1 MSGGKK
7 AAVLLLVALWLL
19 LPGSRA
25 LAAEEDDLYEKSG
38 AQSLYDSLDGDT
50 KEMLSWAGVE
60 GAMVGGDL
68 ELTGLWQ
75 GLSQWTREQLGEPF
89 RALAGVVAVAVLC
102 RLAGCFEGK
111 HLGETAPLVGS
122 LACAVLLLEPL
133 LGLLRQV
140 EALAQSA
147 SAFLAAS
154 VPVYAGLLLAGG
166 ASVTGAS
173 YSFLPLAAGNGI
185 PLLVNGF
192 VLPLLRVF
200 LALSLAC
207 SVSSAKLGKL
217 PSSLYGAAKW
227 TLAASVTLYSGLLSI
242 QTALNAQVDAAS
254 GKTVKLLASS
264 AIPIVGGA
272 LGDAVGAIQSSLL
285 LVKSGVGAFGILAAL
300 CLFAPAMIQAGMWI
314 AVCTL
319 GQIAGD
325 LLEVPKLS
333 GLLGAL
339 GSAAKM
345 ALAVL
350 CSIFCVTLVTAAVVL
365 FVKGSL

>member
-1 MSGGKK
+1 M
-7 AAVLLLVALWLL
+7 
-19 LPGSRA
+19 
-25 LAAEEDDLYEKSG
+25 
-38 AQSLYDSLDGDT
+38 
-50 KEMLSWAGVE
+50 
-60 GAMVGGDL
+60 
-68 ELTGLWQ
+68 
-75 GLSQWTREQLGEPF
+75 
-89 RALAGVVAVAVLC
+89 
-102 RLAGCFEGK
+102 
-111 HLGETAPLVGS
+111 
-122 LACAVLLLEPL
+122 
-133 LGLLRQV
+133 
-140 EALAQSA
+140 
-147 SAFLAAS
+147 
-154 VPVYAGLLLAGG
+154 
-166 ASVTGAS
+166 
-173 YSFLPLAAGNGI
+173 
-185 PLLVNGF
+185 
-192 VLPLLRVF
+192 LPLLRVF

-217 PSSLYGAAKW
+217 PSSLYAAAKW

-254 GKTVKLLASS
+254 GKTAKLLASS

-314 AVCTL
+314 AVCAL

>member
-1 MSGGKK
+1 M
-7 AAVLLLVALWLL
+7 
-19 LPGSRA
+19 
-25 LAAEEDDLYEKSG
+25 AAEEDDLYERSG

-207 SVSSAKLGKL
+207 SVSSAKLGKFT
-217 PSSLYGAAKW
+217 SSLYGAAKW

-254 GKTVKLLASS
+254 GKTAKLLASS
-264 AIPIVGGA
+264 AIP
-272 LGDAVGAIQSSLL
+272 SSLL

-314 AVCTL
+314 SVCTL

-350 CSIFCVTLVTAAVVL
+350 CSIFCVTVVTAAVVL

>member
-7 AAVLLLVALWLL
+7 AAVLLLVALCLL

-25 LAAEEDDLYEKSG
+25 LAAEEDALYEKSG

-60 GAMVGGDL
+60 GAMVGEDL

-140 EALAQSA
+140 ETLAQSA

-207 SVSSAKLGKL
+207 SVSSAKLGK
-217 PSSLYGAAKW
+217 YGAAKW

-350 CSIFCVTLVTAAVVL
+350 CSIFCVTVVTAAVVL